1 MFFSAFGSSSSAHDA
16 GHPRSQRPTAK
27 STDNDFARGRV
38 IKWQRDAIICETVT
52 PRPSVNR
59 LILRPF
65 ASFATFCSNPLC
77 FPSVGKSSL
86 PTVMTLDGITRFLEN
101 TAIRII
107 RGVAIRSDV
116 SRRTSL
122 SIIVATIALAAILLC
137 QLPGQPA
144 PVAET
149 PTQSQLQT
157 QFDQAKAVL
166 GAAAEK
172 SRERADAAKK
182 AMKIA
187 SDIAWLAF
195 GAGKYEEAANW
206 FAKSATGADVMDVVQ
221 PPDEEKSH
229 QGMLAFGNP
238 TGADLPSAE
247 TEVQAIAKFF
257 PETEV
262 LLGVQAT
269 KAALSAGQRLNNRVV
284 HFA

>member
-1 MFFSAFGSSSSAHDA
+1 M
-16 GHPRSQRPTAK
+16 P
-27 STDNDFARGRV
+27 
-38 IKWQRDAIICETVT
+38 
-52 PRPSVNR
+52 
-59 LILRPF
+59 
-65 ASFATFCSNPLC
+65 AS
-77 FPSVGKSSL
+77 
-86 PTVMTLDGITRFLEN
+86 R
-101 TAIRII
+101 
-107 RGVAIRSDV
+107 
-116 SRRTSL
+116 
-122 SIIVATIALAAILLC
+122 
-137 QLPGQPA
+137 QPA
-144 PVAET
+144 PVAEK

-157 QFDQAKAVL
+157 QFEQAEAAL

-172 SRERADAAKK
+172 TKERADAAKK

-247 TEVQAIAKFF
+247 TEVETIAKFF

-262 LLGVQAT
+262 LLGRSGAR
-269 KAALSAGQRLNNRVV
+269 QRLAPASRRRLPCKALRS
-284 HFA
+284 H